1 VLYHH
6 ERLDGSGYPYG
17 LKAEAIPIEARI
29 VAVADTY
36 DALTSDRPYR
46 GACSQAE
53 ARRVLI
59 EEAGTRLDP
68 KAVSALFTVL
78 DHHVETFASSSRVA
92 LAF

>member
-1 VLYHH
+1 MTALYSQ
-6 ERLDGSGYPYG
+6 GSDNF
-17 LKAEAIPIEARI
+17 
-29 VAVADTY
+29 VFVH
-36 DALTSDRPYR
+36 R
-46 GACSQAE
+46 GDQAE